1 MAGRPSGPKVRCG
14 NRWTEAKYKSFIKSA
29 LRGATRKWAP
39 IQDVFKAAR
48 VRRGYYACAGCEREV
63 PATIKVGRKRIKN
76 AVVDHILP
84 IVPTSGWDSWDAVIE
99 RMFCE
104 KDNLQVLCKEC
115 HDAKSKAENAER
127 KENS

>member
-39 IQDVFKAAR
+39 IQDALKEAR
-48 VRRGYYACAGCEREV
+48 VRRGYYACASCNTEV
-63 PATIKVGRKRIKN
+63 PATLKVGRKRVKN
-76 AVVDHILP
+76 AVVDHIEP
-84 IVPTSGWDSWDAVIE
+84 IVPTSGWDSWDSVIE

-115 HDAKSKAENAER
+115 HDAKSKIENAER